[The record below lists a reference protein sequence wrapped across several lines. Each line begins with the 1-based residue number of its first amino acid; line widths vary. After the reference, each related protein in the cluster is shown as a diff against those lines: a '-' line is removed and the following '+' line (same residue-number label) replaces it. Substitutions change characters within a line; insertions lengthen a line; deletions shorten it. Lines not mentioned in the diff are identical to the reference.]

1 MTESATAA
9 LMGDNGG
16 GQSAAAPAAGA
27 PAQSAAG
34 SSQPQGQPK
43 SWAADFDEQTSA
55 YVQNKGWQSPNDLLT
70 SYRNLEKFAGGSK
83 SLLELPGP
91 DADESSWGQVYEKLG
106 RPADPEQYDIKVPEG
121 GDPELTEF
129 YKKAAFE
136 IGLSTKQAQTLF
148 SKWNET
154 VSGKVQAMQQQQ
166 AQESEKAVENLKREW
181 GQAYNQ
187 QIDAGRRA
195 VAALGFDQEKL
206 SDYEAKLG
214 TADML
219 KLFATLGSKMG
230 EPAFEG
236 GERTNAT
243 GFGLTPAA
251 AQQQIADLRSDAKF
265 MEAYM
270 TGSKEHV
277 AKMKRLMEAAYAG

>member
-1 MTESATAA
+1 MSEATAA

-27 PAQSAAG
+27 TAQVPSSG
-34 SSQPQGQPK
+34 SGQAP
-43 SWAADFDEQTSA
+43 WYGQADEQTAA
-55 YVQNKGWQSPNDLLT
+55 YIQNKGWQSPTDLLT

-91 DADESSWGQVYEKLG
+91 DADDAAWTQVYDKLG
-106 RPADPEQYDIKVPEG
+106 RPTDPEQYGIKPPEG
-121 GDPELTEF
+121 GDPELTDF
-129 YKKAAFE
+129 YKKTAHE
-136 IGLSTKQAQTLF
+136 LGLTTKQAQTLF
-148 SKWNET
+148 NKWNET
-154 VSGKVQAMQQQQ
+154 VAGKVQAMQEQM

-195 VAALGFDQEKL
+195 VTALGFNEEQL
-206 SDYEAKLG
+206 SNYEAKLG

-251 AQQQIADLRSDAKF
+251 AQQQIADLRSDSKF
-265 MEAYM
+265 MDAYM
-270 TGSKEHV
+270 SGSKEHV
-277 AKMKRLMEAAYAG
+277 SKMQRLMEAAYAG